1 MYNLSYIL
9 ISRINPSA
17 WPLLIMEY
25 AGIHHFNT
33 TSFMVVKAF
42 TTDHYTCIAIVGFA
56 LNTLLIAD
64 KKHG

>member
-1 MYNLSYIL
+1 MAITYNGVCWYTSFE
-9 ISRINPSA
+9 S
-17 WPLLIMEY
+17 
-25 AGIHHFNT
+25 NT